1 MDALGMVNALIG
13 VVTVYFVLSL
23 VVTAVVEWWQQFFG
37 IRGRVLEESVKSLYD
52 EQTVVPEFWLR
63 LARPHEPSP
72 RTNAFFKHARIWS
85 LAEHSGRKPSYI
97 DERTMA
103 EVFVEVGLRDGG
115 NQGPRLVDL
124 MAAPASMRAALVAL
138 KSAQAGKPKG
148 KSYASVLL
156 DLFDAA
162 NGDTEAF
169 MRGVQA
175 WIHQVGQRATGWLR
189 RRIMPVTLLISIAV
203 AVITNA
209 DTVRVFQILT
219 RNPEVAEKVAAR
231 AETIIASKAPCAKVV
246 AGGATE
252 AEKAECA
259 TLTYAKEQAI
269 DVAPLLGWQG
279 DRLALTLSTTTD
291 TGAWWDPVFATVEVV
306 RREPGAAFGK
316 LVGLLLTT
324 AALMLGAPFWFD
336 VLQKLVKV
344 RSSLRPDGNG
354 KTDGDSSAPDA
365 PAADGGPS
373 PSAPAGGAASP
384 GAVTDP
390 DALAFNPVA
399 VKVDLANALWLS
411 RVSEAVYQPNDTGLL
426 TKLSGAFDVVHAEL
440 DTTHG
445 NTQFAILA
453 RSDVVILA
461 FRGTEKTV
469 ADWMGNLKSRPF
481 APKWTQVGKVHTGF
495 HDALEVVSPN
505 DTTVLWQRL
514 MAALR
519 PALASGRPLW
529 ITGHSLG
536 GALAALAAHRLAA
549 EEKIRVAGLCTLGQP
564 RCGDEAFCKELGGLL
579 IGRYWRV
586 VNHRDP
592 VPRVPTTLQGDYD
605 HAGTLLYADEF
616 GRLLIDPAWW
626 LRRLDMLA
634 LPEDKAAAAAI
645 AKAAVEDHSEYTEI
659 LRRAVASTAGR

>member
-23 VVTAVVEWWQQFFG
+23 VVTAIVEWWQQFFA
-37 IRGRVLEESVKSLYD
+37 IRGRVLEESVKSLYE
-52 EQTVVPEFWLR
+52 EQTAVPEFWLR

-72 RTNAFFKHARIWS
+72 RTDAFFKHARIWS

-103 EVFVEVGLRDGG
+103 EVFVEVGLRDGV

-124 MAAPASMRAALVAL
+124 MAAPASMRAALVTL
-138 KSAQAGKPKG
+138 ESAQAASRKG
-148 KSYASVLL
+148 ETYGRVLL

-390 DALAFNPVA
+390 DALPFNPVA
-399 VKVDLANALWLS
+399 VKLDLNNALWLS
-411 RVSEAVYQPNDTGLL
+411 RASEAAYQPTRAGLL
-426 TKLSGAFDVVHAEL
+426 ARLGGTFEL
-440 DTTHG
+440 AYEELGTTFG
-445 NTQFAILA
+445 YTQFAILT
-453 RSDVVILA
+453 RSDLVVLA
-461 FRGTEKTV
+461 FRGTEKV
-469 ADWMGNLKSRPF
+469 VEDWVTDAKCALVPAGG
-481 APKWTQVGKVHTGF
+481 QVNAQVHAGF
-495 HDALEVVSPN
+495 HGALEIVGPDSKS
-505 DTTVLWQRL
+505 LWSRL
-514 MAALR
+514 RDELERATA
-519 PALASGRPLW
+519 GKRPLW

-536 GALAALAAHRLAA
+536 GALAALAAHRLLI
-549 EEKIRVAGLCTLGQP
+549 EGKIGVAGLCTFGQPGCGDQAFCDELGQ
-564 RCGDEAFCKELGGLL
+564 RLT
-579 IGRYWRV
+579 GRYWRV

-592 VPRVPTTLQGDYD
+592 VPRVPTKLQGDYA
-605 HAGTLLYADEF
+605 HAGTLLYFDEF

-626 LRRLDMLA
+626 LRGLDMLA
-634 LPEDKAAAAAI
+634 LPEDRAAAAAT
-645 AKAAVEDHSEYTEI
+645 AKAAVEDHSEYTA
-659 LRRAVASTAGR
+659 LLGRALGVSG

>member
-23 VVTAVVEWWQQFFG
+23 VVTAIVEWWQQFFA
-37 IRGRVLEESVKSLYD
+37 IRGRVLEESVKSLYE
-52 EQTVVPEFWLR
+52 EQTAVPDFWLKFAR
-63 LARPHEPSP
+63 LHEPSP
-72 RTNAFFKHARIWS
+72 RTDAFFKHARIWS

-124 MAAPASMRAALVAL
+124 MAAPASMRTALVAL

-148 KSYASVLL
+148 KSYGSVLL
-156 DLFDAA
+156 DLFDTA

-169 MRGVQA
+169 MGGVQA

-189 RRIMPVTLLISIAV
+189 RRIMPVTFCFSVAIAI
-203 AVITNA
+203 AANA
-209 DTVRVFQILT
+209 DTVRIFQMLT
-219 RNPEVAEKVAAR
+219 KDPKLAESVATQ
-231 AETIIASKAPCAKVV
+231 AEATIGGKTYEELVCEDKAEN
-246 AGGATE
+246 E
-252 AEKAECA
+252 AEKEADKRARECK
-259 TLTYAKEQAI
+259 TLKYAKRQAR
-269 DVAPLLGWQG
+269 DVAPLLGWEG
-279 DRLALTLSTTTD
+279 DPLVTGLVPKEDRGWAVAGKALGVLI
-291 TGAWWDPVFATVEVV
+291 
-306 RREPGAAFGK
+306 
-316 LVGLLLTT
+316 TT

-365 PAADGGPS
+365 PATDGGPS

-384 GAVTDP
+384 GVVTDP
-390 DALAFNPVA
+390 DALPFNPVA

-426 TKLSGAFDVVHAEL
+426 TKLGGAFDVVHAEL

-469 ADWMGNLKSRPF
+469 EDWMGNLKSRPF
-481 APKWTQVGKVHTGF
+481 APKWAQVGKVHTGF
-495 HDALEVVSPN
+495 HDALEVVSPK
-505 DTTVLWQRL
+505 DTTVLWHRL

-549 EEKIRVAGLCTLGQP
+549 EEKIRVAGLCTVGQP

-592 VPRVPTTLQGDYD
+592 VPRVPGAVPHGYA

-626 LRRLDMLA
+626 LRGLDMLA